1 VPKVEPRRPPLRAVR
16 EAQGRG
22 LREVARGAGVD
33 PSYLSRVERGLDG
46 VTVATLHALARE
58 LRLDELAR
66 LLEPW
71 VAK

>member
-1 VPKVEPRRPPLRAVR
+1 
-16 EAQGRG
+16 
-22 LREVARGAGVD
+22 
-33 PSYLSRVERGLDG
+33 